1 MGRNYTFIKYEI
13 RNRIAWIRFNRP
25 EQLNAMNREMMS
37 EIIEALGD
45 VNVAATEDVGA
56 CVITGEGKAFMA
68 GADIKEYAQQTREQ
82 FEAFQTKGRS
92 LYAAI
97 EGNAKPVV
105 AAVNGYA
112 FGGGFEIAL
121 SCDMILTRQYAKMG
135 LPEINL
141 NLIPGGGGTQRLAK
155 KLGTNIANELIMTG
169 RTVTAEEM
177 YERGIINWIYDKETF
192 HEKVEAFALELA
204 SKPAD
209 RLQIIKQLTQA
220 SVGGVET
227 AALSLENEAL
237 SRFYRSDLGQQK
249 VQEFYQNSLSKKE

>member
-1 MGRNYTFIKYEI
+1 MQFEYIKYSIGEK
-13 RNRIAWIRFNRP
+13 IAWIVFNRP
-25 EQLNAMNREMMS
+25 DQLNAMNRQMMN
-37 EIIEALGD
+37 EIIEALGM
-45 VNVAATEDVGA
+45 VNAAAAQDIAV

-97 EGNAKPVV
+97 EGNTKPVV

-121 SCDMILTRQYAKMG
+121 ACDMMLARQHAKMG

-177 YERGIINWIYDKETF
+177 HERSVVNQIYQKEDF
-192 HEKVEAFALELA
+192 QKNVIAFAAELA

-209 RLQIIKQLTQA
+209 RLQVIKQLTQM
-220 SVGGVET
+220 SVGSVDLS
-227 AALSLENEAL
+227 ALSMENGAL
-237 SRFYRSDLGQQK
+237 SVFYQSEEGQAK
-249 VQEFYQNSLSKKE
+249 IREFYQNSLKKKE